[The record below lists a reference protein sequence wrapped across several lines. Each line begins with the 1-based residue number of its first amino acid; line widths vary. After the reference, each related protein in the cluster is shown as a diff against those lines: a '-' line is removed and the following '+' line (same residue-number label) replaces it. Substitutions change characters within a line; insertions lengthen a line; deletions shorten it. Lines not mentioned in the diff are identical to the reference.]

1 MGCLEKGRKGR
12 HGGQNPNPLWSGRR
26 TTPLKTTAPH
36 TQAKKKLV
44 YDELH
49 VGDLR
54 GWVAEQAAKE
64 PPEGRELYDLIL
76 SADVLQYLGQLE
88 SVFRDAAALLDPR
101 RGLLAFT
108 LEELQADYGQ
118 AAADGGRAARGF
130 LLGPTGRFLHTK
142 AYVERE
148 LAQAGLVVETA
159 RSYSPRMERG
169 EPVPGFLYVVRRK
182 RDGQI

>member
-1 MGCLEKGRKGR
+1 MVGVDLSPKMVE
-12 HGGQNPNPLWSGRR
+12 
-26 TTPLKTTAPH
+26 
-36 TQAKKKLV
+36 QAKKKLV

-54 GWVAEQAAKE
+54 EWVAEQARQQSGKQE
-64 PPEGRELYDLIL
+64 QEDQELYDLIL

-88 SVFRDAAALLDPR
+88 GVFRDAAALLDPK
-101 RGLLAFT
+101 RGLMAFT

-142 AYVERE
+142 AYVERA

>member
-1 MGCLEKGRKGR
+1 M
-12 HGGQNPNPLWSGRR
+12 PN
-26 TTPLKTTAPH
+26 K
-36 TQAKKKLV
+36 QAKKKLV

-54 GWVAEQAAKE
+54 EWVAEQAHTKE
-64 PPEGRELYDLIL
+64 PEQYDLIV

-88 SVFRDAAALLDPR
+88 SVFRGAAALLDPKH
-101 RGLLAFT
+101 GLMAFT

-142 AYVERE
+142 AYVERA

-159 RSYSPRMERG
+159 RTYSPRMERG

>member
-1 MGCLEKGRKGR
+1 MVGVDISPKMVE
-12 HGGQNPNPLWSGRR
+12 
-26 TTPLKTTAPH
+26 
-36 TQAKKKLV
+36 QAKKKLV

-54 GWVAEQAAKE
+54 EWVAAQAQAATAASSAADAE
-64 PPEGRELYDLIL
+64 PYDLII

-88 SVFRDAAALLDPR
+88 GVFQDAAALLEPK
-101 RGLLAFT
+101 RGLMAFT

-142 AYVERE
+142 AYVERA
-148 LAQAGLVVETA
+148 LAQAGLVVETS

>member
-1 MGCLEKGRKGR
+1 MHTLR
-12 HGGQNPNPLWSGRR
+12 SG
-26 TTPLKTTAPH
+26 
-36 TQAKKKLV
+36 
-44 YDELH
+44 D
-49 VGDLR
+49 G
-54 GWVAEQAAKE
+54 
-64 PPEGRELYDLIL
+64 EGEVYDLIV

-88 SVFRDAAALLDPR
+88 DVLQDAAALLDPK

-142 AYVERE
+142 AYVERA